1 MKTNERSAVEFEK
14 ERDGEKHAERDLYSG
29 EYWVERKSSARV
41 GGGTTCTRPRRL
53 HTPFF
58 WLGGYGLRTTR
69 SLQASLSLH
78 VGQNLSPPPR

>member
-1 MKTNERSAVEFEK
+1 MERSTRTVTFIVESI
-14 ERDGEKHAERDLYSG
+14 G
-29 EYWVERKSSARV
+29 SSAKAPPS

-69 SLQASLSLH
+69 SLQAFLFLH
-78 VGQNLSPPPR
+78 VGQSLPTPPR